1 MWHFKILQIAVRNVC
16 FTTKTVMTK
25 SLQIQAVLSHESAW
39 KEPKHFEVHAMFN
52 WYGAT
57 KNLLATVTDPK
68 LPLVDLQ
75 HPGRI
80 LAWDSK
86 LPGSTSHNKSMQP
99 IQWIS
104 WSRIEG
110 QNPSSHSSWTD
121 SVHST
126 HYGSHSLCFNRLVSH
141 QDYQSHPKSGFNHAW
156 VILLAASPW
165 ALNPNSRYIYSTDEG
180 NSAPI
185 DVVLYVLVLF
195 GRIPSVG
202 GILSD
207 GQGFLNKWL
216 MTFSSSATKSSQS
229 LPPLHTW
236 VMRVQPSPSLRTKT
250 LHCQSWHVLTT
261 PLWMK
266 ATWKHQILDDIQRS
280 SEDPYWLQIFL
291 SCQSLCY
298 FNYNWF
304 QVKLQRKTWRIHQLI
319 RDAPNQEANWQ
330 VWWM

>member
-1 MWHFKILQIAVRNVC
+1 
-16 FTTKTVMTK
+16 MTK

-57 KNLLATVTDPK
+57 KNPLATVTDPK

-104 WSRIEG
+104 LKDKIQVVIVHELTQFILPTMGLTACVSIDLCLIKITNLTQRVALIMLESFFSQLLPG
-110 QNPSSHSSWTD
+110 PWTLIQG
-121 SVHST
+121 V
-126 HYGSHSLCFNRLVSH
+126 
-141 QDYQSHPKSGFNHAW
+141 
-156 VILLAASPW
+156 
-165 ALNPNSRYIYSTDEG
+165 
-180 NSAPI
+180 SAPI

-207 GQGFLNKWL
+207 GQEFLNKWL

-266 ATWKHQILDDIQRS
+266 ATWKHQFLDDIQRS